1 MRKQFGKNLKKHL
14 KYLSAGLL
22 ALSVAAMAFG
32 TTAFAAEEEYTYT
45 VRLHAGNL
53 GEITEGG
60 IEVSSGSATIVSDGE
75 QVVISGLKYGDLV
88 SIRPQDAAASTDARY
103 YVRGVRRS
111 GRDNSEAEAP
121 AFYVGSDRDFV
132 VAYGVSGDM
141 AAYTV
146 NYVDEA
152 GNQIMASDTYYGNI
166 GERQY
171 VSSRYVEG
179 YLPQALNM
187 VQTLSSNEAE
197 NVFNFVYTPLPTA
210 AEPVPT
216 PTPAPAPTPTTPAPT
231 PAPAEPEAPAPEPEE
246 PAGAD
251 IPDEPVPLGGDT
263 NAGPEDNEE
272 QGGQTQQ
279 IDDEQTPLA
288 DGQDFLQD
296 KDIGDEEVPLGTFK
310 DEKKNTVMGYLPVY
324 IGIGSAAVA
333 ALLAAAV
340 LLKRKRKAVKA
351 DPSAGKDRTGRRR
364 K

>member
-1 MRKQFGKNLKKHL
+1 MKKQFGKNLKKRL
-14 KYLSAGLL
+14 KCLSVGLL
-22 ALSVAAMAFG
+22 ALSAAALALG
-32 TTAFAAEEEYTYT
+32 TTAFAEEEYTYT

-53 GEITEGG
+53 GEITGGG
-60 IEVSSGSATIVSDGE
+60 IEVSSGSAAIVSDGE

-152 GNQIMASDTYYGNI
+152 GNQVMASDTYYGNI

-179 YLPQALNM
+179 YQPQALNM
-187 VQTLSSNEAE
+187 VRTLSANEAE
-197 NVFNFVYTPLPTA
+197 NVFDFVYAPLPA
-210 AEPVPT
+210 PT
-216 PTPAPAPTPTTPAPT
+216 EPAPATPAPT
-231 PAPAEPEAPAPEPEE
+231 PVAPAPAPAAPEAPAPAPEE
-246 PAGAD
+246 PAGAE

-279 IDDEQTPLA
+279 IGDEQTPLSN
-288 DGQDFLQD
+288 GQEFLQD
-296 KDIGDEEVPLGTFK
+296 KDIEDENVPLGTFK

-324 IGIGSAAVA
+324 IGIGFAAVA
-333 ALLAAAV
+333 ALIVSAV
-340 LLKRKRKAVKA
+340 LLKKKRKTVKSG
-351 DPSAGKDRTGRRR
+351 PETGSGRSGCRR

>member
-1 MRKQFGKNLKKHL
+1 MKKQFGKNLKKRL
-14 KYLSAGLL
+14 KCLSAGLL
-22 ALSVAAMAFG
+22 ALSAAALALG
-32 TTAFAAEEEYTYT
+32 TTAFAEEEYTYT

-53 GEITEGG
+53 GEITGGG
-60 IEVSSGSATIVSDGE
+60 IEVSSGSAAIVSDGE

-88 SIRPQDAAASTDARY
+88 SIRPQDAAVSTDARY

-152 GNQIMASDTYYGNI
+152 GNQVMASDTYYGNV

-179 YLPQALNM
+179 YQPQALNM
-187 VQTLSSNEAE
+187 VRTLSANEAE
-197 NVFNFVYTPLPTA
+197 NVFDFVYAPLSAP
-210 AEPVPT
+210 AE
-216 PTPAPAPTPTTPAPT
+216 PAPAP
-231 PAPAEPEAPAPEPEE
+231 APAGPETPAPEPEE
-246 PAGAD
+246 PAGAE

-272 QGGQTQQ
+272 QGGQTQR
-279 IDDEQTPLA
+279 IDDERTPLS
-288 DGQDFLQD
+288 DGQEFLQD
-296 KDIGDEEVPLGTFK
+296 KDIEDEGVPLGILK
-310 DEKKNTVMGYLPVY
+310 DEKNTVMGYLPVY
-324 IGIGSAAVA
+324 IGIGAAAVA
-333 ALLAAAV
+333 ALLVAAV
-340 LLKRKRKAVKA
+340 LLKKKKKAVKA
-351 DPSAGKDRTGRRR
+351 DPEAENERSGSRGR
-364 K
+364 